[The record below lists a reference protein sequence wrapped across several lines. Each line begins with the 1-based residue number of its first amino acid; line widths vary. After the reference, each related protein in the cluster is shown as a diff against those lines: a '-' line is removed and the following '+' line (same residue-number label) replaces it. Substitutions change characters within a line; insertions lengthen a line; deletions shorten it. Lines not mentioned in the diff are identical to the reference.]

1 VAAIFFVSF
10 IALVNFAIGFGLAV
24 HLGHGPSWAEL
35 PSPNEIRRMI
45 RSGLRRRAKAA
56 RS

>member
-1 VAAIFFVSF
+1 VAAIFFVTLV
-10 IALVNFAIGFGLAV
+10 ALVNFAIGFGLAV
-24 HLGHGPSWAEL
+24 HFGHGPSWAEL
-35 PSPNEIRRMI
+35 PNPNEIRRMI